1 MKNDYL
7 TIALCKGS
15 LLKPTLAMLAAAD
28 LPSDGVTEDSRNLVF
43 TFAEQGIKYLMC
55 RPTDVPTYVEQGAAD
70 LGIVGKDVIVEQ
82 QKDVFELV
90 DLGYGACRFV
100 VAVPEALKNLR
111 LMDLN
116 YRRVATKFPR
126 VAEAFFRSQGM
137 QVEVI
142 KLHGNIE
149 LAPIIGIADLIVDLV
164 STGKTLREN
173 KLVELTTI
181 MASTARLISN
191 PVSFR
196 TKFDRIE
203 PLVQVLQKIAKGGKD
218 RADETN

>member
-1 MKNDYL
+1 MENDYL
-7 TIALCKGS
+7 TIALCKGN
-15 LLKPTLAMLAAAD
+15 LLKPTLALLAAAG
-28 LPSDGVTEDSRNLVF
+28 LPNDGVTGDSRNLVF
-43 TFAEQGIKYLMC
+43 TFAEKGIKYLMC
-55 RPTDVPTYVEQGAAD
+55 RPTDVPTYVEHGAAD

-90 DLGYGACRFV
+90 DLGFGACRFV
-100 VAVPEALKNLR
+100 VAVPEALKNVR

-126 VAEAFFRSQGM
+126 VAETFFRNQGM

-173 KLVELTTI
+173 NLVELTTI
-181 MASTARLISN
+181 MASTTRLISN

-196 TKFDRIE
+196 TKFVRIE
-203 PLVQVLQKIAKGGKD
+203 PLVRVMGQIAKGGKD
-218 RADETN
+218 RAD

>member
-1 MKNDYL
+1 MENEL
-7 TIALCKGS
+7 TIALCKGN
-15 LLKPTLAMLAAAD
+15 LLKPTLVLLAAAG
-28 LPSDGVTEDSRNLVF
+28 LPNDGVTEDSRNLVF
-43 TFAEQGIKYLMC
+43 TYAEDGIRYLIC

-90 DLGYGACRFV
+90 DLGFGACRFV
-100 VAVPEALKNLR
+100 VAVPETLKDVR
-111 LMDLN
+111 LKDLN

-149 LAPIIGIADLIVDLV
+149 LAPIIGVADLIVDLV

-173 KLVELTTI
+173 NLVELTTI
-181 MASTARLISN
+181 MASTTRLISN

-203 PLVQVLQKIAKGGKD
+203 PLVQVMQQIAKGGID
-218 RADETN
+218 RAD